1 MTSTNCELCGDRAV
15 MHFYALNPGTP
26 MPKPERGDDP
36 FYPPDLADFRLNCCV
51 ACFEVTAATLREE
64 HYVGLRATGVI
75 PTKTKAAHNG

>member
-1 MTSTNCELCGDRAV
+1 

-51 ACFEVTAATLREE
+51 ACFEVTAATLRSEN
-64 HYVGLRATGVI
+64 YVGLRATGVI
-75 PTKTKAAHNG
+75 PGDYKAAHNG

>member
-1 MTSTNCELCGDRAV
+1 MTPHHTVCELCGDRAV

-51 ACFEVTAATLREE
+51 ACFEVTAATLRAE

-75 PTKTKAAHNG
+75 PKAAHNG